1 MVPKPL
7 TLVILDGWGDTDLC
21 SKNAIALA
29 DPPVFNALKRD
40 YPYTFLEASA
50 LEVGLPQGQMGNSEV
65 GHLNIGAGRV
75 VYQEITRISREIHE
89 GSFFENRELKKAM
102 EYAMANQGALH
113 LMGLVSD
120 GGVHSHLEHIIAL
133 LEMAHRQGLTRVYLH
148 AFLDG
153 RDVPPVSA
161 LEYIE
166 IIEDTMHR
174 LGTGKVATVMGRF
187 YAMDR
192 DKRWERNRRAFE
204 AMVLGVGK
212 QARSAREAVENS
224 YRENVTDEFVEPTVI
239 VDETGTPVGLV
250 QDGDGVIFFNFR
262 ADRARQIT
270 RAFVDR
276 DFNGFDRA
284 RRPEIYYVCFT
295 QYDVNIKAPVAFL
308 PQSLKNTLGEYLS
321 QQGLRQLRIA
331 ETEKYAHVTFF
342 FNGGREQPYVNED
355 RILIPSPQVA
365 TYDLQPEM
373 SAYKVTERVIEE
385 INKGIYDVVIINYAN
400 PDMVGHTG
408 NLEAAIAAIRAVDEC
423 VGQVVNAVRQAG
435 GVTIVTADH
444 GNAERM
450 VDEETEQPC
459 TAHTTNKV
467 PFILVGDAFRGKR
480 LRKGG
485 SLRDIAPT
493 MLSIL
498 GLPIPEE
505 MTGKNLVI
513 E

>member
-1 MVPKPL
+1 MVPRPL
-7 TLVILDGWGDTDLC
+7 TLVILDGWGDKELC
-21 SKNAIALA
+21 DKNAIALA
-29 DPPVFNALKRD
+29 DPPVFKALKRD
-40 YPYTFLEASA
+40 YPYTVLEASG
-50 LEVGLPQGQMGNSEV
+50 LEVGLPQDQMGNSE
-65 GHLNIGAGRV
+65 GAISTSESRV

-102 EYAMANQGALH
+102 EYAGAHQGALH

-153 RDVPPVSA
+153 RDVPPASA

-166 IIEDTMHR
+166 VLEDTMLR
-174 LGTGKVATVMGRF
+174 LGTGKVATVMGRY

-192 DKRWERNRRAFE
+192 DKRWERNRLAFE
-204 AMVLGVGK
+204 AMVLGRGK
-212 QARSAREAVENS
+212 LVRSAREAIENS
-224 YRENVTDEFVEPTVI
+224 YRENITDEFVEPAVV
-239 VDETGTPVGLV
+239 VDESGTPLGLV

-270 RAFVDR
+270 RALVDR
-276 DFNGFDRA
+276 DFKGFHRV

-331 ETEKYAHVTFF
+331 ETEKYAHVTSFQRWA
-342 FNGGREQPYVNED
+342 GTALHNED

-385 INKGIYDVVIINYAN
+385 IKKGIYDVVIMNYAN

-408 NLEAAIAAIRAVDEC
+408 NLKATIAAVKAVDEC
-423 VGQVVNAVRQAG
+423 MGQVVDAVLYAG
-435 GVTIVTADH
+435 GVAIVTADH
-444 GNAERM
+444 GNAETM
-450 VDEETEQPC
+450 VDEESCQPC

-467 PFILVGDAFRGKR
+467 PFILRAMPSGKTSAGR
-480 LRKGG
+480 G

-498 GLPIPEE
+498 GLPIPDE
-505 MTGKNLVI
+505 MTGVNLIVD
-513 E
+513 

>member
-1 MVPKPL
+1 MVPRPL
-7 TLVILDGWGDTDLC
+7 TLVILDGWGDKELC
-21 SKNAIALA
+21 DKNAIALA
-29 DPPVFNALKRD
+29 DPPVFKALKRD
-40 YPYTFLEASA
+40 YPYTVLEASG
-50 LEVGLPQGQMGNSEV
+50 LEVGLPQDQMGNSEV

-102 EYAMANQGALH
+102 EYAGAHQGALH

-153 RDVPPVSA
+153 RDVPPASA

-166 IIEDTMHR
+166 VLEDTMLR
-174 LGTGKVATVMGRF
+174 LGTGKVATVMGRY

-192 DKRWERNRRAFE
+192 DKRWERNRLAFE
-204 AMVLGVGK
+204 AMVLGRGK
-212 QARSAREAVENS
+212 LVRSAREAIENS
-224 YRENVTDEFVEPTVI
+224 YRENITDEFVEPAVV
-239 VDETGTPVGLV
+239 VDESGTPLGLV

-270 RAFVDR
+270 RALVDR
-276 DFNGFDRA
+276 DFKGFHRV

-342 FNGGREQPYVNED
+342 FNGGREQPYINED

-385 INKGIYDVVIINYAN
+385 IKKGIYDVVIMNYAN

-408 NLEAAIAAIRAVDEC
+408 NLKATIAAVKAVDEC
-423 VGQVVNAVRQAG
+423 MGQVVDAVLYAG
-435 GVTIVTADH
+435 GVAIVTADH
-444 GNAERM
+444 GNAETM
-450 VDEETEQPC
+450 VDEESCQPC

-467 PFILVGDAFRGKR
+467 PFILVGDAFRGRR
-480 LRKGG
+480 LREGG

-498 GLPIPEE
+498 GLPIPDE
-505 MTGKNLVI
+505 MTGVNLIVD
-513 E
+513 